1 MARSNNYLDFSQIT
15 DQLYIGV
22 TPKKNEYPFL
32 RDLGIR
38 LIINMRAETVL
49 RKPPETEEITE
60 IRVPTLDN
68 FLFPIRHTTLVHP
81 VELASEAIENGDK
94 VYVFCRK
101 GRHRS
106 VAMGAAILISQ
117 GSSLIDSTRLLE
129 EQRPVADTRAKHI
142 HNAIVEF
149 DNYWND
155 ELLKA

>member
-1 MARSNNYLDFSQIT
+1 MTRFNKSLDFSQIT

-22 TPKKNEYPFL
+22 TPKKKDYAL
-32 RDLGIR
+32 LKDIGIR

-49 RKPPETEEITE
+49 RKPPVIEEITE

-68 FLFPIRHTTLVHP
+68 SLFPIRHTTLVHP
-81 VELASEAIENGDK
+81 VELASETIESGDK

-106 VAMGAAILISQ
+106 IAMGAAILISQ
-117 GSSLIDSTRLLE
+117 GSSLNDSTILLE
-129 EQRPVADTRAKHI
+129 KQRPVADTGAKHI

-155 ELLKA
+155 ELSKA